1 MSRQP
6 PITFSG
12 LPRRELHSREP
23 FQTSPKRNRAPTSS
37 DQNAPTLP
45 PHNRPKK
52 RAPPLKPTNAFLFK
66 VRIYDLRA

>member
-12 LPRRELHSREP
+12 LPRRELHPREP
-23 FQTSPKRNRAPTSS
+23 FQTSSKQNRTPTSS
-37 DQNAPTLP
+37 NQNAPTLP

-52 RAPPLKPTNAFLFK
+52 RVPPFKPTNAFLFK
-66 VRIYDLRA
+66 ARIYDLRV